1 MTALDYAPGSM
12 STGWHPSAGPAHQ
25 RSPGRPL
32 RLLAAVLAMAPPTLA
47 ALAVAPTA
55 SAAASTPAPSAT
67 APFVLPRATS
77 TIGGER
83 LSRLGPQVDLPP
95 GTAGPPA
102 VNATAWLVADLT
114 TGDVL
119 ASSNAHVP
127 LAPASTLKI
136 LTAITLAPR
145 LDPKAVYTAVDADAA
160 IDGTKVGL
168 VPRSRYTVDDLLHGL
183 MMGSGNDTANAL
195 ASLSGGMPA
204 ATAAMAERA
213 DRLQACDTVPVN
225 DSGLDA
231 PGQVSSPYDL
241 ALFGRAA
248 LADRQ
253 VAALLRTTAYSFP
266 AGGGSFDT
274 TRKRYQI
281 QNHNRLLRN
290 YDGATG
296 VKNGFTDLAR
306 GSFVGSATRGGRSY
320 IVTLMRTEGR
330 NWHDAAALLDWAF
343 AAGSGLRPVGR
354 LADPLPPE
362 APSNCPVGGGAEP
375 STPVSGVPATDLGT
389 APAAAPPPSAR
400 VAGSNRTTARPDPT
414 GPGPVAIGLV
424 GGGLAGGGRG
434 GAGGL
439 TRARAIRGLV
449 RRRS

>member
-1 MTALDYAPGSM
+1 M
-12 STGWHPSAGPAHQ
+12 STAAHPCAGPAYQ
-25 RSPGRPL
+25 RAPGRPL
-32 RLLAAVLAMAPPTLA
+32 RLLAAVLVVAPLVVAP
-47 ALAVAPTA
+47 LAVAPTA
-55 SAAASTPAPSAT
+55 SAAVSSPTPSPT
-67 APFVLPRATS
+67 VPFVLPRATS

-83 LSRLGPQVDLPP
+83 LPRLGLQVGLPP
-95 GTAGPPA
+95 GAAGPPA

-195 ASLSGGMPA
+195 ATLSGGMPA
-204 ATAAMAERA
+204 TAAAMAERA

-266 AGGGSFDT
+266 AGGGSFDA

-296 VKNGFTDLAR
+296 VKNGFTDIAR

-343 AAGSGLRPVGR
+343 AAGSSLRPVGR
-354 LADPLPPE
+354 LADPLPPG
-362 APSNCPVGGGAEP
+362 APSNCPAADGVEA
-375 STPVSGVPATDLGT
+375 STPVSGVPTTELGADPATRPPLG
-389 APAAAPPPSAR
+389 AA
-400 VAGSNRTTARPDPT
+400 SNRTTARRDPT
-414 GPGPVAIGLV
+414 RPGPVAVGLV
-424 GGGLAGGGRG
+424 GLGLAGLV
-434 GAGGL
+434 GAVGL
-439 TRARAIRGLV
+439 ARARAIRRPG
-449 RRRS
+449 RRRA